1 VRVAKE
7 SVRVEMSKRPSVPQ
21 RSTLAAVLRD
31 VLRRTASTLY
41 SDRAALYVAQ
51 LTDPDGF
58 SLAERVHAQVPGP
71 DPEVLLDR
79 ARARLLRVPFMPGA
93 APVETL
99 ARILETLGAD
109 AGTAALRAWA
119 VREAH
124 ASGAVPVVFV
134 QDGSAVVTTLAALE
148 EMDVT
153 EVGEVTGWFQG
164 GRAEA

>member
-1 VRVAKE
+1 MRVAKE
-7 SVRVEMSKRPSVPQ
+7 SVRADMSKRPSVPQ

-58 SLAERVHAQVPGP
+58 ALAERVHAQVPGP
-71 DPEVLLDR
+71 DPEVLLARSR
-79 ARARLLRVPFMPGA
+79 ARQLREPFMPGA

-99 ARILETLGAD
+99 ARILEKLGSN
-109 AGTAALRAWA
+109 AGTASLRAWA

-124 ASGAVPVVFV
+124 ANGAIPVVFV
-134 QDGSAVVTTLAALE
+134 QEGGALVTTLAALE
-148 EMDVT
+148 EA
-153 EVGEVTGWFQG
+153 EVMEAEEVTGWFQG